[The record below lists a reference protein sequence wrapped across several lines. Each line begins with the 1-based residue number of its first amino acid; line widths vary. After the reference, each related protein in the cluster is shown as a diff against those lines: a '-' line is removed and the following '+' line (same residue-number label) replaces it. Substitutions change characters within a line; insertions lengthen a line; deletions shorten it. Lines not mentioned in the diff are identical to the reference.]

1 MEVPEGEEESKQGIE
16 KLFEEIMTGKIPKY
30 SEGTTHTSSGIL
42 ESPKQVG
49 PKEAYSETCH
59 N

>member
-49 PKEAYSETCH
+49 PKEVYV
-59 N
+59 